1 MTDGSI
7 QPADGDGGL
16 GDGALGGSGLGGS
29 GLGDGGLGGSGLGG
43 DGGAD
48 DNLSLEMVMAALRA
62 DSSDIAIY
70 AKVLTDTLGDSLP
83 ADCLSIERDRS
94 MSDRM
99 AKRPGTVT
107 KISVRLGEKNL
118 TLATKR
124 GAPVAE
130 ICHEVRGIVLS
141 RNQVSIADWA
151 AELAKGLVA
160 HAEQNARTATALR
173 RLVAGS

>member
-1 MTDGSI
+1 MTESPGTQGEDG
-7 QPADGDGGL
+7 
-16 GDGALGGSGLGGS
+16 
-29 GLGDGGLGGSGLGG
+29 
-43 DGGAD
+43 
-48 DNLSLEMVMAALRA
+48 LSLEMVMSALRA

-70 AKVLTDTLGDSLP
+70 AKVLTESLGDSLP
-83 ADCLSIERDRS
+83 PGCVTVERNRS

-99 AKRPGTVT
+99 ANRPGTVT

-118 TLATKR
+118 TLGTQR

-141 RNQVSIADWA
+141 RNKVPIAEWA
-151 AELAKGLVA
+151 AELARGLVA
-160 HAEQNARTATALR
+160 HAEQNAQAATALR